1 MNKFLREESKK
12 ESVRQQEKYVPKFRA
27 KKEHHITKKWELR
40 NNSCMAINTLRAGF
54 GEGVQINPLNISK
67 LEINLRRHFAAKQN
81 QRLGKK

>member
-1 MNKFLREESKK
+1 
-12 ESVRQQEKYVPKFRA
+12 
-27 KKEHHITKKWELR
+27 
-40 NNSCMAINTLRAGF
+40 MAINTLRAGF